1 MFDFDVVTGPTNPTR
16 PAKPAAPQAA
26 KPMTVPVPAATATA
40 RRGDR
45 RAAEPSAAD
54 PAEPRR

>member
-26 KPMTVPVPAATATA
+26 KPMTLPAPVATATA
-40 RRGDR
+40 MRDNSGV
-45 RAAEPSAAD
+45 AERPAAD
-54 PAEPRR
+54 PADPRR